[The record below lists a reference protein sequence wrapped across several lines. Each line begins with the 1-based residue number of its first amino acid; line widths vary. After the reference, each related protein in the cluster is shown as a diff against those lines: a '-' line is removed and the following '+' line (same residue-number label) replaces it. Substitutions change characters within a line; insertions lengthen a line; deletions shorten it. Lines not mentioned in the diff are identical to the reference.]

1 MHAVGCEVYVS
12 CACLFCF
19 FPRLKDKL
27 TKKFV
32 TLPGNL
38 REWVD
43 LSVAAVMRNAP
54 KGAEVEMESASAS
67 ESAVDPSAF
76 L

>member
-1 MHAVGCEVYVS
+1 MKCVCVCVCHVLAF
-12 CACLFCF
+12 LFF

-54 KGAEVEMESASAS
+54 KGAEVEMESAPAS

>member
-1 MHAVGCEVYVS
+1 MHVVSCEVYVS
-12 CACLFCF
+12 CACFLC
-19 FPRLKDKL
+19 PRLKDKL